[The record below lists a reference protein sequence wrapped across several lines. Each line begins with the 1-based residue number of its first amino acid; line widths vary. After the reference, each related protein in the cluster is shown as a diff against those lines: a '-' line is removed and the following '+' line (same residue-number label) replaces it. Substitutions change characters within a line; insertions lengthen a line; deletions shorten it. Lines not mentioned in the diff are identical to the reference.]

1 MKEHIFF
8 SEKCVL
14 RVKPACWRADY
25 GSRLGVTSH
34 TMFARDGGAR
44 ALVAALAACVLLGI
58 VVVQHKH
65 DAPGNTTLLEAPTP
79 TQFAMHLRSNGE
91 YACVCLFASI

>member
-1 MKEHIFF
+1 MI
-8 SEKCVL
+8 
-14 RVKPACWRADY
+14 
-25 GSRLGVTSH
+25 
-34 TMFARDGGAR
+34 ARGGGAR

-58 VVVQHKH
+58 VVVQHKR

-91 YACVCLFASI
+91 YACVCLLASI